1 MFPYFQL
8 FGRTIGSYGVCMVIG
23 FLLVGWLA
31 IRKCKKLSRPAEDIY
46 IVGACV
52 LLAALVC
59 GSLLYVFVTYPISYI
74 ISAVSRGDFSF
85 FGGIVFYG
93 GLIGGIGGA
102 LLGVRLARCP
112 WNTLTQAIVPY
123 VPLGHAIGRIGCLLA
138 GCCHGMPYNGPL
150 AVYYPNSVLQLP
162 PDQGYFP
169 VQPLE
174 ALLNLGIC
182 GCLIYLSKKEN
193 GKKVLVPAY
202 LCMYA
207 VVRFTLEFFRGDEH
221 RGIFSGVSLSQWISI
236 GMLAVGVIWT
246 VVTLKMNNHK
256 KTKG

>member
-1 MFPYFQL
+1 MFPYFQV
-8 FGRTIGSYGVCMVIG
+8 FGKTVGSYGLCMVIG
-23 FLLVGWLA
+23 VLLVGWLA
-31 IRKCKKLSRPAEDIY
+31 IRKSKKLSRPPEDIY

-52 LLAALVC
+52 IGAALIC

-74 ISAVSRGDFSF
+74 IESIAAGDFSF
-85 FGGIVFYG
+85 LGGIVFYG

-102 LLGVRLARCP
+102 LLGIRIARTD

-138 GCCHGMPYNGPL
+138 GCCHGMPYSGPL

-182 GCLIYLSKKEN
+182 GILLVLAKKET
-193 GKKVLVPAY
+193 GKKSRQNLK
-202 LCMYA
+202 L
-207 VVRFTLEFFRGDEH
+207 
-221 RGIFSGVSLSQWISI
+221 VSLGQGS
-236 GMLAVGVIWT
+236 G
-246 VVTLKMNNHK
+246 
-256 KTKG
+256 